1 MSEPAPAA
9 ANEKPV
15 EIDKAALW
23 LRRGDQLFIGVLML
37 AAIVLLAVSWIQLGG
52 WGTSL
57 VNVERL
63 PRRQYDYQLDINR
76 ANWIEW
82 TLLEGIGEKMAK
94 RIVAY
99 RDEHGPFISVD
110 ALGDVPGIGPKTLE
124 RMRPWLVVKPSST
137 ES

>member
-1 MSEPAPAA
+1 MSKLPAFTS
-9 ANEKPV
+9 NEKPN
-15 EIDKAALW
+15 EIDQASLW
-23 LRRGDQLFIGVLML
+23 LRRGDQLFVGVLVL
-37 AAIVLLAVSWIQLGG
+37 TAIVLLAISWIQLGG

-63 PRRQYDYQLDINR
+63 SKRQYDYQLDINR

-99 RDEHGPFISVD
+99 RDEHGPFVTVD
-110 ALGDVPGIGPKTLE
+110 ALSDVPGIGPKTLE
-124 RMRPWLVVKPSST
+124 RMRPWLVATPPDSVP
-137 ES
+137 